1 MEHLKNVLLI
11 TMLVDKSLKPP
22 DLSKFKQK
30 MIQSLKNKETER
42 TNTINNL
49 ETERKLHLHHFLQEQ
64 QNE

>member
-1 MEHLKNVLLI
+1 
-11 TMLVDKSLKPP
+11 MLVDKSLKPP

-49 ETERKLHLHHFLQEQ
+49 ET
-64 QNE
+64 